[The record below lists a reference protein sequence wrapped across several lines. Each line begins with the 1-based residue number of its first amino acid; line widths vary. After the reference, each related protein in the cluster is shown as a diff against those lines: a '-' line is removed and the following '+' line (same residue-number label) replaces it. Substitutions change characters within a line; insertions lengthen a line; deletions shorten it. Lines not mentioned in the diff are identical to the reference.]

1 MEKLNELTIS
11 DLKELTEGKTV
22 TVSSMNGSAISL
34 HMETAV
40 LIVEPD
46 SGNDGK
52 IILLKPETGYKIE
65 LDSDQMIEN
74 ISGNENIIMIRFSN
88 GMGWLDIEIKKDS
101 KKVMKRG
108 EVCQYIMKRFDNLS
122 KLTID
127 DIELILDTERKIRF
141 QSSVKQN
148 MPHCK

>member
-40 LIVEPD
+40 LIAEPD

-52 IILLKPETGYKIE
+52 ITFFDPDTGCKVE
-65 LDSDQMIEN
+65 FDSDNLIES
-74 ISGNENIIMIRFSN
+74 IHGNENVIVVRFSN
-88 GMGWLDIEIKKDS
+88 GMGELDIKIKKDS